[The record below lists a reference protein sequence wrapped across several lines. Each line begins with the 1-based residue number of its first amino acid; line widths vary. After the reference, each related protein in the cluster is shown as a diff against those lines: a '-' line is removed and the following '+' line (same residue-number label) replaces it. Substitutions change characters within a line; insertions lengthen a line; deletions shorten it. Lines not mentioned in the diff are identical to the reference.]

1 MTVPDGFEPP
11 RHDVWQAA
19 IDLQCRWADAIDG
32 RDWEAVRACFTSD
45 VRTDLPRTG
54 HSRGIDALLGRQQ
67 PVLEALDL
75 TQHFLTNH
83 RVLVDGDRVVATC
96 SVIARHERSVP
107 DGVSNF
113 TFGGRY
119 TDTMVEQAGVLRIA
133 ERRLEVR
140 WREGD
145 PSVLD

>member
-1 MTVPDGFEPP
+1 
-11 RHDVWQAA
+11 
-19 IDLQCRWADAIDG
+19 
-32 RDWEAVRACFTSD
+32 
-45 VRTDLPRTG
+45 
-54 HSRGIDALLGRQQ
+54 
-67 PVLEALDL
+67 
-75 TQHFLTNH
+75 
-83 RVLVDGDRVVATC
+83 
-96 SVIARHERSVP
+96 
-107 DGVSNF
+107 VSNF